1 MVGTAFPSQHRQA
14 LLTLCWDLW
23 ILTDGQEVRPEAGW
37 LTRGEDAWA
46 RGATGRNVIHKD
58 WRRWDANTEKPQRIT
73 STWTR
78 QSNLSKFS
86 LRQTGH
92 WRRTSWCWGFCHLIA
107 SNNRDVMLRW
117 NAVKLCFQ
125 EALFWHLFNCHKK
138 WIVYRPY
145 WWCTQDTN
153 SSINYYTVFLDAFL
167 GSLIL

>member
-1 MVGTAFPSQHRQA
+1 MVGPAVPSQYRQA

-46 RGATGRNVIHKD
+46 GGAMGQSVIHKD
-58 WRRWDANTEKPQRIT
+58 WRRWDANTEKTQRIT
-73 STWTR
+73 SNWTR
-78 QSNLSKFS
+78 QSS
-86 LRQTGH
+86 LLQIGH
-92 WRRTSWCWGFCHLIA
+92 WRGTSRCWGFSHLIA
-107 SNNRDVMLRW
+107 SNNRDVMLLW

-138 WIVYRPY
+138 GIVYWPY
-145 WWCTQDTN
+145 WWCKQDTN
-153 SSINYYTVFLDAFL
+153 SSLNNCTVFLDAFL